1 MAFLGFARTDPV
13 TSAASSASSASSA
26 FVTVFRVLV
35 TWIPCDHGTEPSES
49 GHNHGDSDG
58 PGGRSLEFFY
68 FWDSLIL
75 GFLYLDS
82 SRRLREATICFSA
95 SSTPAQ

>member
-13 TSAASSASSASSA
+13 TSAASSASSA
-26 FVTVFRVLV
+26 FV
-35 TWIPCDHGTEPSES
+35 TWIPCDRGTEPSES

-58 PGGRSLEFFY
+58 SGGRSLEFFY
-68 FWDSLIL
+68 FWDSPIL